1 VVSILKY
8 ILQKYVGI
16 LYVDCIYPDRDKDKW
31 VAGDCK
37 GSNEPSGNQIR
48 EISRIAKA
56 LPECQKRLCPMALMT
71 EL

>member
-1 VVSILKY
+1 M
-8 ILQKYVGI
+8 
-16 LYVDCIYPDRDKDKW
+16 DCIYPDRDKDKW
-31 VAGDCK
+31 VAGDCE
-37 GSNEPSGNQIR
+37 GSNEPSGDQIR